1 MYDDCCCYL
10 GLCFTAGACG
20 SGLRLGI
27 IFWTLLCA
35 CDHLWVTMIQNL
47 WCLPFHLGMIDKQLF
62 YTYNIYCDINTEIL
76 VTGADFTVR
85 WQRVCVCGRV
95 SQLSMCVSMT
105 GMT

>member
-62 YTYNIYCDINTEIL
+62 YTYNIYCDINT
-76 VTGADFTVR
+76 GADFTVR